1 MKKSVKGELK
11 VLFVC
16 TGNTCRS
23 PMAEGILKKMLEDK
37 GAGNL
42 EVTSA
47 GTHGLPNAPASLFAI
62 QVVGERGVDLSR
74 HRSRRLTPEMI
85 KQADLILA
93 MSPEHLGYMKR
104 IEGTAGHKAY
114 LLKAFPREDPASNK
128 GSDGGVLSIEDPI
141 GGRPEDYERS
151 FKEIEKEIERIF
163 PKILDLLEEG
173 DLRDTSKS

>member
-1 MKKSVKGELK
+1 MKRSIEGKLK
-11 VLFVC
+11 VLLVC

-37 GAGNL
+37 RVGNL

-62 QVVGERGVDLSR
+62 QVAGQRGIDLSK

-93 MSPEHLGYMKR
+93 MSPEHSDYMKR
-104 IEGTAGHKAY
+104 IEGTAGHKIF
-114 LLKAFPREDPASNK
+114 LLKAFPQAGPASNK

-141 GGRPEDYERS
+141 GGSPEDYERS
-151 FKEIEKEIERIF
+151 FKEIEKEIKRIF